1 MKKTFSTSSRT
12 GFTLI
17 ELLVV
22 IAIIGI
28 LAAMLLPAIA
38 KVKEKALISRAKQE
52 MALVADGVQ
61 RYYTTYNRYPVSTN
75 ALNKAVTA
83 KADIT
88 FGIDDQTQS
97 SFYKADNREVIAILR
112 DQEAYPS
119 GVESPNKDHLKNLQ
133 RIRFLNAKDS
143 NDSTSGGVDKDGIY
157 RDPWGNPY
165 IISMDLNFDEKCL
178 DVFYGLKAV
187 SQPTTPSAAGI
198 NGLFNAVDANGEG
211 NHFMFNGP
219 VMVWSLGPD
228 KQKSD
233 LTKANQGVNKDNIL
247 SWK

>member
-1 MKKTFSTSSRT
+1 MRTTSSSSFRT

-28 LAAMLLPAIA
+28 LAAMLLPAIS
-38 KVKEKALISRAKQE
+38 KIKEKALIGRAKQE
-52 MALVADGVQ
+52 MAMIADGVQ
-61 RYYTTYNRYPVSTN
+61 RYYTTYNRYPVSGTALTN
-75 ALNKAVTA
+75 AVAAGK
-83 KADIT
+83 DIS
-88 FGIDDQTQS
+88 FGIDNDTQS

-112 DQEAYPS
+112 DQEAYPN

-133 RIRFLNAKDS
+133 RIPFLNAKDS
-143 NDSTSGGVDKDGIY
+143 NDSSVGGVDSDGIY

-165 IISMDLNFDEKCL
+165 MISMDLNFDEKCQ
-178 DVFYGLKAV
+178 DVFYEKQGV
-187 SQPTTPSAAGI
+187 SQSANTAGI
-198 NGLFNAVDANGEG
+198 NGLFNAVDPNGNG
-211 NHFMFNGP
+211 DHFAFNGA

-228 KQKSD
+228 KQKAI
-233 LTKANQGVNKDNIL
+233 LKANQGVNKDNIL